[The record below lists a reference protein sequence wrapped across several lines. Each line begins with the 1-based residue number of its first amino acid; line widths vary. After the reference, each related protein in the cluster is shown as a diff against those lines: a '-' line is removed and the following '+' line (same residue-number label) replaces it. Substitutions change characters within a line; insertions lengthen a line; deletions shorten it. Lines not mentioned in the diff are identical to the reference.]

1 MFSETLLEGK
11 SALIT
16 ASTSGIGL
24 KTAEVM
30 ARAGARAVVI
40 NGRTQATGVKAAADL
55 KSIAPKTD
63 IHFVAADL
71 TVPEEVAGLFHI
83 ASEKLGGLDILVHA
97 NPGFSAFGP
106 FVTQDT
112 GSIRQAAVTLF
123 GGFPAAC
130 HHALPLLKARGGGA
144 IVAIASDAA
153 KVPTPGESLI
163 GGAYAGL
170 VMFAK
175 TLGLE
180 EAKNGI
186 RVNVVTPSI
195 IKNTRTYEQIQAHP
209 VARKVFAKAE
219 ERARLGVAGPENVA
233 PIIVFLAS
241 PLASHIS
248 GQVVSVNGGISFA

>member
-1 MFSETLLEGK
+1 MFSATLLEGK
-11 SALIT
+11 TALIT

-24 KTAEVM
+24 KTAALM
-30 ARAGARAVVI
+30 ARAGARAVII
-40 NGRTQATGVKAAADL
+40 NGRTEAVGVKAAADL
-55 KSIAPKTD
+55 KSIAPATD

-71 TVPEEVAGLFHI
+71 TMPEEIAGLFRI
-83 ASEKLGGLDILVHA
+83 AGEKLGGLDILVYA
-97 NPGFSAFGP
+97 YPGIGAFGP
-106 FVTQDT
+106 FAAQD
-112 GSIRQAAVTLF
+112 GASIRQAASVLF

-130 HHALPLLKARGGGA
+130 HHAMPLLKLGGGGA

-170 VMFAK
+170 IMFAK

-195 IKNTRTYEQIQAHP
+195 VRNTRTYEQIQAHS
-209 VARKVFAKAE
+209 VARKIFAKAE
-219 ERARLGVAGPENVA
+219 ERARLGVPGPENVA